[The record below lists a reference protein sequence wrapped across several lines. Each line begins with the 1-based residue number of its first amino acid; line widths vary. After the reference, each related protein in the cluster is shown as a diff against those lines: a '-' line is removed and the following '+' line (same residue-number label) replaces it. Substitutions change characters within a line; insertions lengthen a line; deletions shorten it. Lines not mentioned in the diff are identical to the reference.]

1 MPFTSRSTVI
11 IGEQTSVSVKF
22 GGNSLTNASPTWD
35 VSGQD
40 FSSIA
45 NSAKLNIS
53 VATVD
58 TAGLTDTTQRLQV
71 TKASGTLDIELMVDK
86 VNGPI
91 FFGKEGFYCQITIL
105 GWAGG
110 STTKV
115 FSGVLTGLGE
125 SNSKS
130 DASTESAT
138 IVLGVNGIS
147 GGFYA

>member
-11 IGEQTSVSVKF
+11 IGEQTTVSVKF
-22 GGNSLTNASPTWD
+22 GGNALTNASPTWD
-35 VSGQD
+35 VTGQD

-45 NSAKLNIS
+45 NSAKLS
-53 VATVD
+53 VSVNTVD

-71 TKASGTLDIELMVDK
+71 TKAGGTLDIELMVDK
-86 VNGPI
+86 TNGPI
-91 FFGKEGFYCQITIL
+91 FFGKEGCYCQITIL

-115 FSGVLTGLGE
+115 FSGVITALGE

-138 IVLGVNGIS
+138 ISLGVNGIS